1 MFNSAWG
8 GIGWRFANM
17 KITRPLLA
25 VLTLTVL
32 APIDATPANAE
43 TYCRPWCVHYSGGGR
58 GGGTNCGF
66 TSFEQCMWTAQ
77 GSDVCLVNQLCPPQ
91 GSRGGWQGYDDRRR
105 R

>member
-1 MFNSAWG
+1 
-8 GIGWRFANM
+8 M
-17 KITRPLLA
+17 KPTYQLLA
-25 VLTLTVL
+25 VLAL
-32 APIDATPANAE
+32 AAFAPVGATSADAQTNQCP
-43 TYCRPWCVHYSGGGR
+43 PWCVHYGGGGFG

-77 GSDVCLVNQLCPPQ
+77 GNDVCLVNPACLPQ